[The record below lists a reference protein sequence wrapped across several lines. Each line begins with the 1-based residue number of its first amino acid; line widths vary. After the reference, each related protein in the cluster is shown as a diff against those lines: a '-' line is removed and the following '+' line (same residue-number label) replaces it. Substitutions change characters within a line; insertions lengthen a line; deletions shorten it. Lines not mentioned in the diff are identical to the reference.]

1 MSRFD
6 DLCASYRQIQQ
17 QFVEYREACFTL
29 ANELTGGL
37 AAYLEAPEDV
47 VALFARHGQFAGKK
61 VAGPAAAFE
70 LGADTYW
77 HFGLVID
84 VYQEEGLFPYHNVGF
99 DLKLKKLP
107 EKFLLHINNAPAFEI
122 AAVDRRARVAG
133 LTGVFEHLH
142 ADIRT
147 RYAAAFAGF
156 FTEGDPAARF
166 GF

>member
-1 MSRFD
+1 MSRFEI
-6 DLCASYRQIQQ
+6 LCADYRQIQA

-29 ANELTGGL
+29 ANELTSGL

-47 VALFARHGQFAGKK
+47 VSLFARHGQFAGKK
-61 VAGPAAAFE
+61 VAGPIAAFE
-70 LGADTYW
+70 LRDDAYW

-107 EKFLLHINNAPAFEI
+107 ERFLLHINDAAPMEI
-122 AAVDRRARVAG
+122 PADDRAARIAG
-133 LTGVFEHLH
+133 LTRVFEHLY
-142 ADIRT
+142 ANIRT
-147 RYAAAFAGF
+147 RYAAAFAGC
-156 FTEGDPAARF
+156 FTHGDPTARF